1 MIFIFSINKKIILF
15 EYMTKNDKITTIIK
29 GSDDV
34 VRKKKKLRVER
45 VIIVCVVALV
55 IGFGLYKGITWAFQS
70 ITSLLTP
77 DVQEEVVEPEIEKP
91 KNYIATVVIDPGHGD
106 WDPGANVGNVL
117 EKDISL
123 TTSKAIEQALD
134 EANIKAVLTRETD
147 ISLSDNK
154 IDDLKKRAA
163 KSAENNANYFVS
175 IHVNSFDESDE
186 VSGFE
191 IYKKNDESHS
201 IAQNIGKNIEIL
213 NYSKNRGIL
222 DGGKSLQVLRDNT
235 VPSVLIELG
244 YLNNDNDYS
253 YLSNDEKLQEM
264 GKAIAK
270 GIIEEVQ
277 THLLDNSTQNNINK

>member
-34 VRKKKKLRVER
+34 VRKKKKSRVER
-45 VIIVCVVALV
+45 VIIVCVIALV

-186 VSGFE
+186 VSDFE

-201 IAQNIGKNIEIL
+201 LAQNIGKNIEIL

-222 DGGKSLQVLRDNT
+222 DGGKSLQVLRDNM

>member
-34 VRKKKKLRVER
+34 VRKKKKLGVER
-45 VIIVCVVALV
+45 VIIVCVIALV

-201 IAQNIGKNIEIL
+201 LAQNIGKNIEIL

-222 DGGKSLQVLRDNT
+222 DGGKSLQVLRDNM

>member
-34 VRKKKKLRVER
+34 VRKKKKSRVER

-201 IAQNIGKNIEIL
+201 LAQNIGKNIEIL

-222 DGGKSLQVLRDNT
+222 DGGKSLQVLRDNM

>member
-1 MIFIFSINKKIILF
+1 
-15 EYMTKNDKITTIIK
+15 MTKNDKITTIIK

-201 IAQNIGKNIEIL
+201 LAQNIGKNIEIL

-222 DGGKSLQVLRDNT
+222 DGGKSLQVLRDNM

>member
-15 EYMTKNDKITTIIK
+15 EYMKKNDKITTIIK
-29 GSDDV
+29 GSDHV
-34 VRKKKKLRVER
+34 VRKNKKLRVER
-45 VIIVCVVALV
+45 VIIVCVIALV
-55 IGFGLYKGITWAFQS
+55 IGFGLYKGIIWAFQS

-201 IAQNIGKNIEIL
+201 LAQNIGKNIEIL

>member
-34 VRKKKKLRVER
+34 VRKKKKSRVER
-45 VIIVCVVALV
+45 VIIVCVIALV

-117 EKDISL
+117 EKDVSL

-201 IAQNIGKNIEIL
+201 LAQNIGKNIEIL

>member
-34 VRKKKKLRVER
+34 VRKKKKSRVER
-45 VIIVCVVALV
+45 VIIVCVIALV

-201 IAQNIGKNIEIL
+201 LAQNIGKNIEIL

-270 GIIEEVQ
+270 RIIEEVQ

>member
-201 IAQNIGKNIEIL
+201 LAQNIGKNIEIL

>member
-45 VIIVCVVALV
+45 VIIVCVIALV

-123 TTSKAIEQALD
+123 TTSKAIKQALD
-134 EANIKAVLTRETD
+134 EANIKAVLTREMD

-201 IAQNIGKNIEIL
+201 LAQNIGKNIEIL

>member
-1 MIFIFSINKKIILF
+1 
-15 EYMTKNDKITTIIK
+15 MTKNDKITTIIK

-45 VIIVCVVALV
+45 VIIVCVIALV

-201 IAQNIGKNIEIL
+201 LAQNIGKNIEIL

-253 YLSNDEKLQEM
+253 YLSKDEKLQEM

>member
-34 VRKKKKLRVER
+34 VRKKKKLRVEI
-45 VIIVCVVALV
+45 VIIVCVIALV

>member
-45 VIIVCVVALV
+45 VIIVCVIALV

-201 IAQNIGKNIEIL
+201 LAQNIGKNIETL

>member
-45 VIIVCVVALV
+45 VIIVCVIALV
-55 IGFGLYKGITWAFQS
+55 IGFGLYKGIIWAFQS

-77 DVQEEVVEPEIEKP
+77 DVQEEVVEQEIEKP

-201 IAQNIGKNIEIL
+201 LAQNIGKNIEIL

-253 YLSNDEKLQEM
+253 YLSNDEKLHEM

>member
-34 VRKKKKLRVER
+34 VRKKKKSRVER
-45 VIIVCVVALV
+45 VIIVCVIALV

-201 IAQNIGKNIEIL
+201 LAQNIGKNIEIL

-222 DGGKSLQVLRDNT
+222 DGGKSLQVLRDNM

>member
-70 ITSLLTP
+70 IPSLLTP
-77 DVQEEVVEPEIEKP
+77 DVQEEVVEPEIEKT

-201 IAQNIGKNIEIL
+201 LAQNIGKNIEIL

-222 DGGKSLQVLRDNT
+222 DGGKSLQVLRDNM

>member
-34 VRKKKKLRVER
+34 VRKKKKLGVER
-45 VIIVCVVALV
+45 VIIVCVIALV

-201 IAQNIGKNIEIL
+201 LAQNIGKNIEIL

>member
-1 MIFIFSINKKIILF
+1 MIFIFSINKKSILF

-34 VRKKKKLRVER
+34 VRKKKKLGVER
-45 VIIVCVVALV
+45 VIIVCVIALV

>member
-45 VIIVCVVALV
+45 VIIVCVIALV

-201 IAQNIGKNIEIL
+201 LAQNIGKNIETL
-213 NYSKNRGIL
+213 NYSNNRGIL
-222 DGGKSLQVLRDNT
+222 DGGKSLQVLRDNM

>member
-34 VRKKKKLRVER
+34 VRKKKKLGVER
-45 VIIVCVVALV
+45 VIIVCVIALV

-123 TTSKAIEQALD
+123 TTSKAIEQVLD

-201 IAQNIGKNIEIL
+201 LAQNIGKNIEIL

>member
-45 VIIVCVVALV
+45 VIIVCVIALV

-201 IAQNIGKNIEIL
+201 LAQNIGKNIEIL

-253 YLSNDEKLQEM
+253 YLSNDEKLHEM

>member
-34 VRKKKKLRVER
+34 VRKKKKLWVER
-45 VIIVCVVALV
+45 VIIVCVIALV

-201 IAQNIGKNIEIL
+201 LAQNIGKNIEIL

-222 DGGKSLQVLRDNT
+222 DGGKSLQVLRDNM

>member
-175 IHVNSFDESDE
+175 IHVHSFDESDE

-201 IAQNIGKNIEIL
+201 LAQNIGKNIEIL

-222 DGGKSLQVLRDNT
+222 DGGKSLQVLRDNM

>member
-45 VIIVCVVALV
+45 VIIVCVIALV

-201 IAQNIGKNIEIL
+201 LAQNIGKNIEIL

-222 DGGKSLQVLRDNT
+222 DGGKSLQVLRDNM

-244 YLNNDNDYS
+244 

>member
-45 VIIVCVVALV
+45 VIIVCVIALV

-201 IAQNIGKNIEIL
+201 LAQNIGKNIETL

-222 DGGKSLQVLRDNT
+222 DGGKSLQILRDNT

>member
-55 IGFGLYKGITWAFQS
+55 IGFGLYTGITWAFQS

-201 IAQNIGKNIEIL
+201 LAQNIGKNIEIL

-222 DGGKSLQVLRDNT
+222 DGGKSLQVLRDNM

>member
-45 VIIVCVVALV
+45 VIIVCVIALV

-175 IHVNSFDESDE
+175 VHVNSFDESDE

-201 IAQNIGKNIEIL
+201 LAQNIGKNIETL
-213 NYSKNRGIL
+213 NYSKNREIL
-222 DGGKSLQVLRDNT
+222 DGGKSLQVLRDNM

>member
-45 VIIVCVVALV
+45 VIIVCVIALV
-55 IGFGLYKGITWAFQS
+55 IGFGLYKGIIWAFQS

-77 DVQEEVVEPEIEKP
+77 DVQEEVVEQEIEKP

-201 IAQNIGKNIEIL
+201 LAQNIGKNIEIL

-222 DGGKSLQVLRDNT
+222 DGGKSLQLLRDNT

>member
-45 VIIVCVVALV
+45 VIIVCVIALV
-55 IGFGLYKGITWAFQS
+55 IGFGLYKGIIWAFQS

-201 IAQNIGKNIEIL
+201 LAQNIGKNIEIL

-222 DGGKSLQVLRDNT
+222 DGGKSLQVLRDNK

>member
-45 VIIVCVVALV
+45 VIIVCVIALV
-55 IGFGLYKGITWAFQS
+55 IGFGLYKGIIWAFQS

-201 IAQNIGKNIEIL
+201 LAQNIGKNIEIL

>member
-45 VIIVCVVALV
+45 VIIVCVIALV

-77 DVQEEVVEPEIEKP
+77 DVQEEVVVPEIEKP

-201 IAQNIGKNIEIL
+201 LAQNIGKNIETL

-222 DGGKSLQVLRDNT
+222 DGGKSLQVLRDNM

>member
-45 VIIVCVVALV
+45 VIIVCVIALV

-201 IAQNIGKNIEIL
+201 LAQNIGQNIETL

-222 DGGKSLQVLRDNT
+222 DGGKSLQVLRDNM

>member
-201 IAQNIGKNIEIL
+201 LAQNIGKNIEIL

-222 DGGKSLQVLRDNT
+222 DGGKSLQVLRDNM
-235 VPSVLIELG
+235 VPSVLIELS

>member
-45 VIIVCVVALV
+45 VIIVCVIALV

-77 DVQEEVVEPEIEKP
+77 DVQEEVVEPEIKKP

-201 IAQNIGKNIEIL
+201 LAQNIGKNIETL

>member
-1 MIFIFSINKKIILF
+1 
-15 EYMTKNDKITTIIK
+15 MTKNDKITTIIK

-34 VRKKKKLRVER
+34 VRKKKKLGVER
-45 VIIVCVVALV
+45 VIIVCVIALV
-55 IGFGLYKGITWAFQS
+55 IGFGLYKGITWTFQS

-201 IAQNIGKNIEIL
+201 LAQNIGKNIEIL

-222 DGGKSLQVLRDNT
+222 DGGKSLQVLRDNM